1 MSIWVHTLVKNE
13 ERYIWYALRSVV
25 DFVDKMLIWDT
36 GSSDATEAIIKEFKK
51 IYPKKVDFR
60 QVGEVNAESYTK
72 VRQKMLDET
81 RSDWIMILDGDEVWW
96 DGSVAEVAGLIKE
109 RGGGLESIVTK
120 YLTPVGDIFHYQ
132 PETAG
137 RYKIDDKTGHL
148 TIRFINRG
156 IPGLYTAKPHGQHG
170 YFDKNGLLIQDRDSK
185 KRVHV
190 GSFSFMHFTHMIRST
205 NLILDKKVIKREFK
219 YKYEL
224 GRRFP
229 NDFYYP
235 EVFFKKKPPLVKS
248 PWQRASGVEFAR
260 SLFFTAPKIIKRRLI
275 RGESGY

>member
-96 DGSVAEVAGLIKE
+96 EKSIKSVVNTINQKSDKY
-109 RGGGLESIVTK
+109 ESIVVPF
-120 YLTPVGDIFHYQ
+120 YNVVGDIYHYQ
-132 PETAG
+132 PQKAG
-137 RYKIDDKTGHL
+137 RYEILEKKGHL
-148 TIRFINRG
+148 TIRAINTR
-156 IPGLYTAKPHGQHG
+156 I
-170 YFDKNGLLIQDRDSK
+170 NGL
-185 KRVHV
+185 HV
-190 GSFSFMHFTHMIRST
+190 GGAYGSEGYLDENNIPIQQRSPERILFIDAPFLHLTHLKRSRIDT
-205 NLILDKKVIKREFK
+205 HGKL
-219 YKYEL
+219 KYEL
-224 GRRFP
+224 GISVPENFL
-229 NDFYYP
+229 YP
-235 EVFFKKKPPLVKS
+235 EVFYKG
-248 PWQRASGVEFAR
+248 R
-260 SLFFTAPKIIKRRLI
+260 PKIVPSPFKNRSKKYTILSLLNTPYRNVKRMI
-275 RGESGY
+275 S